1 MAKVS
6 RFLPDRFDDVP
17 VDPEYVGLRRKR
29 RERHFWLI
37 PVGVVVGLSM
47 VLAAIGMF
55 WVSQADNYLELDPE
69 DVAISAPPPEEQPVA
84 EPEPESEP
92 EPEPVEPIVNPNAE
106 QIDGLTITI
115 LNGTDTTGLAARAGN
130 LLDREGWPE
139 QTRTNA
145 EESGVED
152 SLVAYQSEEDE
163 GLARGVAQILGIDE
177 VTLTESYP
185 GARITVL
192 LGADFTGN

>member
-1 MAKVS
+1 MAKQS
-6 RFLPDRFDDVP
+6 RFLPDRFDDIP
-17 VDPEYVGLRRKR
+17 QEKGYVGLRRRR
-29 RERHFWLI
+29 RERTFWLI
-37 PVGVVVGLSM
+37 PLGVVVGLSL
-47 VLAAIGMF
+47 VLTAIGLF
-55 WVSQADNYLELDPE
+55 WIDQADDYLELDPSE
-69 DVAISAPPPEEQPVA
+69 IAITAPPPEEEAPS
-84 EPEPESEP
+84 PEPEP
-92 EPEPVEPIVNPNAE
+92 EPEPVEPIVNPSADEAE
-106 QIDGLTITI
+106 DLTITI

-145 EESGVED
+145 DEQGVED
-152 SLVAYQSEEDE
+152 SLVAYQTEEDE

-177 VTLTESYP
+177 VVLTESYP

>member
-6 RFLPDRFDDVP
+6 RFLPDRFDDV
-17 VDPEYVGLRRKR
+17 EREAGYIGLRRQQ
-29 RERHFWLI
+29 REKTFWLVPI
-37 PVGVVVGLSM
+37 GIVLGVSVVLT
-47 VLAAIGMF
+47 AIGMIM
-55 WVSQADNYLELDPE
+55 VSRADQRLELSPE
-69 DVAISAPPPEEQPVA
+69 EIAITEPPPEEVAPA
-84 EPEPESEP
+84 EPEPEP
-92 EPEPVEPIVNPNAE
+92 EPEPVEAITNPSDEEA
-106 QIDGLTITI
+106 DGLTITI

-145 EESGVED
+145 DEQGVES
-152 SLVAYQSEEDE
+152 SLVAYESEDDE
-163 GLARGVAQILGIDE
+163 GLARGVAQILGIEE
-177 VTLTESYP
+177 VVQTDNYP